1 LTLQRMGIAGQVRQ
15 VILDRILNGTY
26 QPGARLIELQIAR
39 ELGTSQTPVREA
51 LRGLE
56 AARLVET
63 KGYCGTRVRSV
74 SAQEMSEAFY
84 VRGALE
90 EAAAGRAA
98 GKLAGNAKV
107 LRTHLQA
114 MLRAAKDNDQGAYT
128 KNNLAFHRAI
138 VEASGNRILLQTWD
152 GLAMDSWVR
161 IRVSQLAPTFR
172 RIAARHR
179 PIIDALERGDGRE
192 AGRLLREH
200 AHSFMPEEMQEV
212 ASGTGA
218 TAAGDRPTSATRNRK
233 RNVPKTQKNLLPSG
247 LRPINRESRTA
258 ASRLRAGKA

>member
-1 LTLQRMGIAGQVRQ
+1 LALQRIGITAQVRQ

-26 QPGARLIELQIAR
+26 QPGARLVELQIAR

-98 GKLAGNAKV
+98 KKMAGGAKI
-107 LRTHLQA
+107 LRTHLRA

-128 KNNLAFHRAI
+128 KGNLAFHRAI
-138 VEASGNRILLQTWD
+138 VEASGNRVLLQTWD

-172 RIAARHR
+172 RIAARHL
-179 PIIDALERGDGRE
+179 PIIDALERGDGPA

-212 ASGTGA
+212 ADGTGPMTGGEPA
-218 TAAGDRPTSATRNRK
+218 SHRRKGK
-233 RNVPKTQKNLLPSG
+233 RNVPAGQKNRRSG
-247 LRPINRESRTA
+247 DLRPMNRASRSA
-258 ASRLRAGKA
+258 ASRVHAGNA